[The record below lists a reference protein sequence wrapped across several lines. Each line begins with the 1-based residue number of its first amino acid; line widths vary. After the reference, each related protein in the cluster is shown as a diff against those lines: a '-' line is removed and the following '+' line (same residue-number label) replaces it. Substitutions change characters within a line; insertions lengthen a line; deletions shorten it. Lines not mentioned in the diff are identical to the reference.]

1 MRWIRLIG
9 ASGETDDGRCRGGR
23 AGGRGCGDGAAET
36 GPTGPTGPMG
46 AGYRA
51 TRKRQW
57 ELNHNVAT
65 AAGAG
70 G

>member
-1 MRWIRLIG
+1 MT
-9 ASGETDDGRCRGGR
+9 ADVEADGRV
-23 AGGRGCGDGAAET
+23 DGAAET
-36 GPTGPTGPMG
+36 GPTGPMGPMG